1 MREMPTPVRSLLCGI
16 LVAALAATVCAA
28 SPGASLGELPAVQLP
43 VIPERSVRLTDFDA
57 AADGRTPATAAFAAA
72 IEQVAS
78 RGGGR
83 VVVPAGEWCT
93 GPIVL
98 RSRVGLHLEKGA
110 LIRFSENRADYPLV
124 ETDFEG
130 GKSWRCQSPISG
142 NGLEDIA
149 ITGEGTIDGSGQVW
163 RPVKKG
169 KQTPEQWAAL
179 IASGGVLNPKGD
191 IWYPSAGSLEG
202 NESPGARGTQD
213 PARLAAI
220 RDALRPVMISL
231 RDCRRVLL
239 EGVTFQNSPA
249 WNIHPLYCEH
259 LTVRRVTVTNPWYAQ
274 NGDGLDLDSC
284 RDVLVEDSAF
294 DVGDDAICLKSGR
307 DEAGRRRQRPTERI
321 TVRRCRVLHGHG
333 GFVIG
338 SEMSSGVRDVRV
350 SDCEFSGTDVGLR
363 FKSTRGRGGVV
374 ENILVERVR
383 MAAIQRDAITFD
395 LFYGGKAPTEVDA
408 SDAAAA
414 EAAPVPPADITTPAF
429 RNITL
434 RDITC
439 EGAGRAALLQG
450 LPEMPIEIIRL
461 ENCSFRADAGILMSD
476 AVGLTLERVRLDV
489 ASGVPLQLRRS
500 REVVVRE
507 LAAPS
512 TTTGPVVHVSGG
524 NSSGIVLPASLPD
537 AAVTRGASVP
547 AAAIRRE

>member
-1 MREMPTPVRSLLCGI
+1 MSRSLL
-16 LVAALAATVCAA
+16 VAAALGAMLSSLPAAVRVRD
-28 SPGASLGELPAVQLP
+28 LPAVQLP
-43 VIPERSVRLTDFDA
+43 AIPERSVRLTDFGA
-57 AADGRTPATAAFAAA
+57 VADGRTPATAAFAAA
-72 IEQVAS
+72 IERVAAQ
-78 RGGGR
+78 GGGR
-83 VVVPAGEWCT
+83 VIVPAGEWRT

-98 RSRVGLHLEKGA
+98 RSRVALHLEKGA
-110 LIRFSENRADYPLV
+110 LIRFSENRDDYPLV

-130 GKSWRCQSPISG
+130 GRSWRCQSPISG

-163 RPVKKG
+163 RPVKKS

-179 IASGGVLNPKGD
+179 VASGGVLNPRGD

-202 NESPGARGTQD
+202 NESPSARGTRD
-213 PARLAAI
+213 PQKLAAI
-220 RDALRPVMISL
+220 RDALRPVMVSL

-259 LTVRRVTVTNPWYAQ
+259 LAVRRVTVTNPWYAQ

-284 RDVLVEDSAF
+284 RDVLVEDSTF

-350 SDCEFSGTDVGLR
+350 SDCELTGTDVGLR

-383 MAAIQRDAITFD
+383 MAAIPRDAITFD

-434 RDITC
+434 RDVTC

-450 LPEMPIEIIRL
+450 LPEMPLENIRL
-461 ENCSFRADAGILMSD
+461 EDCAFRADAGILMSD
-476 AVGLTLERVRLDV
+476 VVGLTLERVRLDV
-489 ASGVPLQLRRS
+489 ASGVPLELRRS
-500 REVVVRE
+500 RDVVVRE
-507 LAAPS
+507 LAAP
-512 TTTGPVVHVSGG
+512 TTTAGPVVHVSGA
-524 NSSGIVLPASLPD
+524 NSSGIVLPANLPD
-537 AAVTRGASVP
+537 TAVTRAPGVP
-547 AAAIRRE
+547 AAALRRE

>member
-1 MREMPTPVRSLLCGI
+1 M
-16 LVAALAATVCAA
+16 AALGAAVISLPAA
-28 SPGASLGELPAVQLP
+28 ARVDELPAVQLP
-43 VIPERSVRLTDFDA
+43 EIPARSVVITDFGA
-57 AADGRTPATAAFAAA
+57 IADGHTPATAAFAAA
-72 IEQVAS
+72 IEQVAAQ
-78 RGGGR
+78 GGGR
-83 VVVPAGEWCT
+83 VVVPAGEWRT

-98 RSRVGLHLEKGA
+98 RSRVALHLEKGA
-110 LIRFSENRADYPLV
+110 LIRFSDNRDDYPLV

-142 NGLEDIA
+142 TGLEHVA

-163 RPVKKG
+163 RPVKKV
-169 KQTPEQWAAL
+169 KQTPEQWTAL
-179 IASGGVLNPKGD
+179 LASGGVVNAKGD

-202 NESPGARGTQD
+202 NESPGARGTSD
-213 PARLAAI
+213 PAKLAAI

-284 RDVLVEDSAF
+284 RDVLVEDSTF

-350 SDCEFSGTDVGLR
+350 SDCEFTGTDVGLR

-383 MAAIQRDAITFD
+383 MAAIARDAITFD

-408 SDAAAA
+408 SDAGAA

-429 RNITL
+429 RHITL
-434 RDITC
+434 RDISC

-450 LPEMPIEIIRL
+450 LPEMPIANIRL
-461 ENCSFRADAGILMSD
+461 ENCTFRADEGILVSD
-476 AVGLTLERVRLDV
+476 AVGITLERVRLETRK
-489 ASGVPLQLRRS
+489 GVPLHLRRA
-500 REVVVRE
+500 REIGVRE
-507 LAAPS
+507 FSATSPA
-512 TTTGPVVHVSGG
+512 GAVVHVSGA
-524 NSSGIVLPASLPD
+524 NSGAIVLPANLTG
-537 AAVTRGASVP
+537 AAVTRSAIVP
-547 AAAIRRE
+547 VDAIRHE

>member
-1 MREMPTPVRSLLCGI
+1 MPTPVHSFLCGV

-43 VIPERSVRLTDFDA
+43 AIPDRSVRLTDFGA
-57 AADGRTPATAAFAAA
+57 VADGITPATAAFAAA
-72 IEQVAS
+72 IERVAAQ
-78 RGGGR
+78 GGGR
-83 VVVPAGEWCT
+83 VIVPAGEWRT

-98 RSRVGLHLEKGA
+98 RSRVALHLEKGA
-110 LIRFSENRADYPLV
+110 LIRFSENRDDYPLV

-142 NGLEDIA
+142 SGLEDIA

-163 RPVKKG
+163 RPVKKS

-202 NESPGARGTQD
+202 NESPGARGTRD
-213 PARLAAI
+213 PEKLAAI
-220 RDALRPVMISL
+220 RDALRPVMVSL
-231 RDCRRVLL
+231 RECRRVLL

-259 LTVRRVTVTNPWYAQ
+259 LTVRRATVTNPWYAQ

-284 RDVLVEDSAF
+284 RDVLVEDSTF

-338 SEMSSGVRDVRV
+338 SEMSSGVRDVHV
-350 SDCEFSGTDVGLR
+350 SDCEFTGTDVGLR

-383 MAAIQRDAITFD
+383 MAAIPRDAITFD

-429 RNITL
+429 RHITL
-434 RDITC
+434 RDVTC

-450 LPEMPIEIIRL
+450 LPEMPLENIRL
-461 ENCSFRADAGILMSD
+461 ENCAFRADAGIQMSD

-489 ASGVPLQLRRS
+489 ASGVPLHLRRA
-500 REVVVRE
+500 RDVVVRE

-512 TTTGPVVHVSGG
+512 TTRGPVVHVSGVYSG
-524 NSSGIVLPASLPD
+524 GIVLPSNLPD
-537 AAVTRGASVP
+537 AAVTRAAGVP
-547 AAAIRRE
+547 AESIRRE